1 MPFQKGNQVKT
12 HLIIPPSGY
21 IAQRWKE
28 HNTMPPLGILYIA
41 AVLQKSGR
49 QVQVTAAEVLGLKT
63 KDILLQ
69 IRAYDADLIG
79 MSVTTENRFEIF
91 ALAEAIKKAF
101 PRKTLVIGGPH
112 ATMAGLDMVANVPA
126 IDLAAVGEGERTILE
141 IAAWREAGGEV
152 SELAKI
158 KGIIYRR
165 DGRPYFTGARSM
177 IEDIDPLPFPGKQLI
192 PMERYDF
199 RWPVGDKLLRATNI
213 ITSRGCP
220 FNCNFCSTPTNWG
233 RQVRGYSPQRAVSEI
248 RWNRDNFGAEVL
260 WFFDD
265 TFNYNLKRT
274 EELCRLIIREKLG
287 IRFVAELRIDVLS
300 YDLLALMREAGV
312 QYISFGVEA
321 GSERVRRDIIHKNIS
336 NEQVFQA
343 VDWADRLDI
352 QATAFFIFSHPTET
366 WAEAQES
373 LKIIDRIKDKVD
385 ITVSILHIYPGTE
398 LEAYAREKKL
408 LPADFSWTRHDR
420 RVETL
425 PAAQG
430 DVPLFKE
437 QFTWAQIGELILK
450 WSVGSKKLSLR
461 KKIPE
466 VLKSIRSFRDVYK
479 YLVIGLVY
487 LRIKIFRK

>member
-1 MPFQKGNQVKT
+1 MKT

-28 HNTMPPLGILYIA
+28 HNTMPPLGILFIA
-41 AVLQKSGR
+41 AVLEKSGR
-49 QVQVTAAEVLGLKT
+49 PVRVTAAEVLGLKT
-63 KDILLQ
+63 RDILREIQ
-69 IRAYDADLIG
+69 DYDADLIG

-91 ALAEAIKKAF
+91 ALAHAIKEAF

-112 ATMAGLDMVANVPA
+112 ATMAGMDMVGSVAA
-126 IDLAAVGEGERTILE
+126 IDLAVIGEGERTILE
-141 IAAWREAGGEV
+141 IAAWQEAGGGI
-152 SELAKI
+152 SGLAKI
-158 KGIIYRR
+158 RGIIYRR
-165 DGRPYFTGARSM
+165 DGRPCFTGARPM
-177 IEDIDPLPFPGKQLI
+177 IADIDPLPFPGKQLI

-233 RQVRGYSPQRAVSEI
+233 RHVRGYSPQRALAEI
-248 RWNRDNFGAEVL
+248 RWNRDTFGAEVL

-265 TFNYNLKRT
+265 TFNYNRART
-274 EELCRLIIREKLG
+274 EELCRLLIREKLG

-336 NEQVFQA
+336 NDQVFQA
-343 VDWADRLDI
+343 VDWAGRLDV

-366 WAEAQES
+366 WAEAKES
-373 LKIIDRIKDKVD
+373 LKIIDRIKDKAD
-385 ITVSILHIYPGTE
+385 ITISILHIYPGTE
-398 LEAYAREKKL
+398 LEAYAKEKKL
-408 LPADFSWTRHDR
+408 MPADFSWSRHDR
-420 RVETL
+420 RVDTL

-437 QFTWAQIGELILK
+437 QFTWAQIGELILR
-450 WSVGSKKLSLR
+450 WSAGANKTSPWRRLPDVLR
-461 KKIPE
+461 
-466 VLKSIRSFRDVYK
+466 SIRSFRDVCK

-487 LRIKIFRK
+487 LRIKLFQR

>member
-1 MPFQKGNQVKT
+1 VKT

-28 HNTMPPLGILYIA
+28 HNTMPPLGILSIGA
-41 AVLQKSGR
+41 TLEKSGR
-49 QVQVTAAEVLGLKT
+49 PVRVTAAEVLGLKT
-63 KDILLQ
+63 RDILREIQ
-69 IRAYDADLIG
+69 SYDADLVG

-91 ALAEAIKKAF
+91 ALAKAIKEAF
-101 PRKTLVIGGPH
+101 PRKAVAIGGPH
-112 ATMAGLDMVANVPA
+112 ATMAGMDMMGNVPA
-126 IDLAAVGEGERTILE
+126 IDLAVIGEGERTILE
-141 IAAWREAGGEV
+141 IAAWQEAGGEV
-152 SELAKI
+152 SELAKVR
-158 KGIIYRR
+158 GIIYRR
-165 DGRPYFTGARSM
+165 DGRPYFTGARPM
-177 IEDIDPLPFPGKQLI
+177 IADIDPLPFPGKQLI

-233 RQVRGYSPQRAVSEI
+233 RHVRGYSPQRALAEI

-265 TFNYNLKRT
+265 TFNYNRART
-274 EELCRLIIREKLG
+274 EELCRLLIREKLG
-287 IRFVAELRIDVLS
+287 IRFVAELRIDALS

-321 GSERVRRDIIHKNIS
+321 GSERVRRDVIHKNIS

-343 VDWADRLDI
+343 VEWAERLDVR
-352 QATAFFIFSHPTET
+352 ATAFFIFSHPTET

-385 ITVSILHIYPGTE
+385 ITISILHIYPGTE
-398 LEAYAREKKL
+398 LEAYAKEKKL
-408 LPADFSWTRHDR
+408 LPHDFSWSRHDR
-420 RVETL
+420 RVKTL

-437 QFTWAQIGELILK
+437 QFTWAQIGELIFK
-450 WSVGSKKLSLR
+450 WSSGSNKVSPWRRLPAVLR
-461 KKIPE
+461 
-466 VLKSIRSFRDVYK
+466 SIRSFRDVYK
-479 YLVIGLVY
+479 YAVIGLVY
-487 LRIKIFRK
+487 LRIKLFRR

>member
-1 MPFQKGNQVKT
+1 MKT

-28 HNTMPPLGILYIA
+28 HNTMPPLGILSIG
-41 AVLQKSGR
+41 AVLEKSGR
-49 QVQVTAAEVLGLKT
+49 PVQVTAAEVLGLKT
-63 KDILLQ
+63 QGILRE
-69 IRAYDADLIG
+69 IADYDADIVG
-79 MSVTTENRFEIF
+79 MSITTENRFEIF
-91 ALAEAIKKAF
+91 ALADAIKTAF
-101 PRKTLVIGGPH
+101 PKKTIVIGGPH
-112 ATMAGLDMVANVPA
+112 ATMAGMDMIGHVPA
-126 IDLAAVGEGERTILE
+126 VDLAVIGEGERTILE
-141 IAAWREAGGEV
+141 IAAWREAGGDI
-152 SELAKI
+152 SELARI
-158 KGIIYRR
+158 KGLIIRR
-165 DGRPYFTGARSM
+165 NGRPHFTGARPM

-199 RWPVGDKLLRATNI
+199 RWPVGDKTLRATNI

-233 RQVRGYSPQRAVSEI
+233 RQVRGYSPQRAVDEI
-248 RWNRDNFGAEVL
+248 RWNRDQFGAEVL

-265 TFNYNLKRT
+265 TFNYNRRRT

-287 IRFVAELRIDVLS
+287 IRFVAELRVDVLT
-300 YDLLALMREAGV
+300 YDQLALMREAGV

-321 GSERVRRDIIHKNIS
+321 GSERVRRDVIHKNIS

-343 VDWADRLDI
+343 VDWARKLDI

-366 WAEAQES
+366 WAEARES
-373 LKIIDRIKDKVD
+373 LRLIDQIKDRAD

-398 LEAYAREKKL
+398 LEAYAKEKKL
-408 LPADFSWTRHDR
+408 LPADFSWARHDR

-437 QFTWAQIGELILK
+437 QFTWGQIGELLFK
-450 WSVGSKKLSLR
+450 WSAGNKNVSLR
-461 KKIPE
+461 KKIPD
-466 VLKSIRSFRDVYK
+466 VLRSIRSLRDLGK
-479 YLVIGLVY
+479 YLAIALVY
-487 LRIKIFRK
+487 VRIKLLGK

>member
-1 MPFQKGNQVKT
+1 VKT

-21 IAQRWKE
+21 IAQRWQE
-28 HNTMPPLGILYIA
+28 HNTMPPLGILFIA
-41 AVLQKSGR
+41 AVLEKNNLPVR
-49 QVQVTAAEVLGLKT
+49 VTASDVLKLSKSS
-63 KDILLQ
+63 ILQ
-69 IRAYDADLIG
+69 AIREYDADLIG

-91 ALAEAIKKAF
+91 DLLEAIKVEF
-101 PRKTLVIGGPH
+101 PQKRLVVGGPH
-112 ATMAGLDMVANVPA
+112 ATMAGMDMVAHIPA
-126 IDLAAVGEGERTILE
+126 IDLAVIGEGERTILE
-141 IAAWREAGGEV
+141 IAAWHDAGAD
-152 SELAKI
+152 SRELAKI
-158 KGIIYRR
+158 KGIIFRR
-165 DGRPYFTGARSM
+165 DGQACYTGARPM
-177 IEDIDPLPFPGKQLI
+177 IENLDPLPFPAKHLI
-192 PMERYDF
+192 PMDKYDF
-199 RWPVGDKLLRATNI
+199 LWPVDDRLLRATNI

-220 FNCNFCSTPTNWG
+220 FNCNFCPTPFTWG
-233 RQVRGYSPQRAVSEI
+233 RHVRGYSPQRAVEEI
-248 RWNRDNFGAEVL
+248 RWNREQFGAEVL

-265 TFNYNLKRT
+265 TFNYSLKRT
-274 EELCRLIIREKLG
+274 EELCRLLISEKMG
-287 IRFVAELRIDVLS
+287 IRFVAELRIDILS

-336 NEQVFQA
+336 DAQVFQA
-343 VDWADRLDI
+343 VDWAQKLAI

-366 WAEAQES
+366 WAEAQQS
-373 LKIIDRIKDKVD
+373 LKLIDQIKDKVD

-450 WSVGSKKLSLR
+450 WSTGAKKISLW
-461 KKIPE
+461 KKIPA
-466 VLKSIRSFRDVYK
+466 VLRSIHSLRDLGK
-479 YLVIGLVY
+479 YLSIGLAY
-487 LRIKIFRK
+487 IKVKFLSR

>member
-1 MPFQKGNQVKT
+1 VKT

-28 HNTMPPLGILYIA
+28 HNTMPPLGILSIA
-41 AVLQKSGR
+41 AMLEKSGR
-49 QVQVTAAEVLGLKT
+49 PVQVTAAEVLRLKT
-63 KDILLQ
+63 KDILREIQ
-69 IRAYDADLIG
+69 AYDADLIG

-91 ALAEAIKKAF
+91 TLARAIKEAF
-101 PRKTLVIGGPH
+101 PRKTLAIGGPH

-126 IDLAAVGEGERTILE
+126 IDLAAIGEGERTILD
-141 IAAWREAGGEV
+141 IAEWQEAGGDL

-165 DGRPYFTGARSM
+165 DGRPYFTGPRPM
-177 IEDIDPLPFPGKQLI
+177 IEDLDPLPFPGKQLI

-199 RWPVGDKLLRATNI
+199 RWPVGDKFLRATNI

-233 RQVRGYSPQRAVSEI
+233 RHVRGYTPQRAVAEI

-274 EELCRLIIREKLG
+274 EELCRLIIREKLD

-343 VDWADRLDI
+343 VAWAQQLDI

-373 LKIIDRIKDKVD
+373 LKIIGQIKDKVD

-437 QFTWAQIGELILK
+437 QFTWAQIGELLLK
-450 WSVGSKKLSLR
+450 WSAGAQNVSLWRKL
-461 KKIPE
+461 PD
-466 VLKSIRSFRDVYK
+466 VLKSLRSFRDVYK
-479 YLVIGLVY
+479 HLVIGLVFC
-487 LRIKIFRK
+487 RIKLFGK

>member
-1 MPFQKGNQVKT
+1 VKT
-12 HLIIPPSGY
+12 HLVIPPSGY

-28 HNTMPPLGILYIA
+28 HNPMPPLGILSIA
-41 AVLQKSGR
+41 AVLEKSGR
-49 QVQVTAAEVLGLKT
+49 PVRVTAAEVLKLKT
-63 KDILLQ
+63 TDILQ
-69 IRAYDADLIG
+69 EIRAYDADIVG
-79 MSVTTENRFEIF
+79 MSITTENRFEIF
-91 ALAEAIKKAF
+91 ELARAIKKEF
-101 PRKTLVIGGPH
+101 PQKMIIIGGPH
-112 ATMAGLDMVANVPA
+112 ATMAGLDMVSNVEA
-126 IDLAAVGEGERTILE
+126 IDMAVIGEGERTILE
-141 IAAWREAGGEV
+141 IASWQEAGGDI

-165 DGRPYFTGARSM
+165 DGRPFFTGARPM
-177 IEDIDPLPFPGKQLI
+177 IEDINPLPFPGKHLI

-199 RWPVGDKLLRATNI
+199 RWPVGNKFLRATNI

-233 RQVRGYSPQRAVSEI
+233 RHVRGYSPQRAVAEI
-248 RWNRDNFGAEVL
+248 RWNRDQFGAEVL

-265 TFNYNLKRT
+265 TFNYNRSRT

-287 IRFVAELRIDVLS
+287 IRFVAELRIDILT

-321 GSERVRRDIIHKNIS
+321 GSERVRHDVIHKNIS

-343 VDWADRLDI
+343 ADWARRLDV

-366 WAEAQES
+366 WTEAQES
-373 LKIIDRIKDKVD
+373 LKLIGQIKDKVD
-385 ITVSILHIYPGTE
+385 ITISILHIYPGTE
-398 LEAYAREKKL
+398 LEAYAKEKKL
-408 LPADFSWTRHDR
+408 MPADFSWARHDR

-437 QFTWAQIGELILK
+437 QFTWAQIGELIFK
-450 WSVGSKKLSLR
+450 WSAGSQQSSLW
-461 KKIPE
+461 KKIPA
-466 VLKSIRSFRDVYK
+466 VWKSIHSIHDFTK
-479 YLVIGLVY
+479 YLIIGLVY
-487 LRIKIFRK
+487 VRIKLFRK

>member
-1 MPFQKGNQVKT
+1 VKT

-28 HNTMPPLGILYIA
+28 HNPMPPLGILSIA
-41 AVLQKSGR
+41 AVLEKSGR
-49 QVQVTAAEVLGLKT
+49 PVQVTAAEVLGLKT
-63 KDILLQ
+63 KDILREIQ
-69 IRAYDADLIG
+69 AYDADLIG

-91 ALAEAIKKAF
+91 ALAEAIKQAF
-101 PRKTLVIGGPH
+101 PRKTLAIGGPH

-126 IDLAAVGEGERTILE
+126 IDLAAIGEGERTILE
-141 IAAWREAGGEV
+141 LAAWQEAGADV

-165 DGRPYFTGARSM
+165 DGRPFFTGPRPM

-199 RWPVGDKLLRATNI
+199 RWQVGDKLLRTTNI

-233 RQVRGYSPQRAVSEI
+233 RQVRGYSPQRAVDEI
-248 RWNRDNFGAEVL
+248 RWNRDKFGAEVL

-321 GSERVRRDIIHKNIS
+321 GSERVRRDVIHKNIS
-336 NEQVFQA
+336 NAQVFQA
-343 VDWADRLDI
+343 VAWANQLDI

-366 WAEAQES
+366 WEEAQES
-373 LKIIDRIKDKVD
+373 LKIIGQIKDKVD

-398 LEAYAREKKL
+398 LEAYAKAKKL
-408 LPADFSWTRHDR
+408 LPGDFSWTRHDR

-450 WSVGSKKLSLR
+450 WSAGAKNVSLWRKL
-461 KKIPE
+461 PA

-479 YLVIGLVY
+479 YLVIGLVFC
-487 LRIKIFRK
+487 RIKILGK

>member
-1 MPFQKGNQVKT
+1 MKT

-28 HNTMPPLGILYIA
+28 HNTMPPLGILSIA
-41 AVLQKSGR
+41 AVLEKSGR
-49 QVQVTAAEVLGLKT
+49 PVRVTAAEVLGLKT
-63 KDILLQ
+63 RDILREIQ
-69 IRAYDADLIG
+69 DYDADLIG

-91 ALAEAIKKAF
+91 ALARAIKEAF
-101 PRKTLVIGGPH
+101 PQKVLVIGGPH
-112 ATMAGLDMVANVPA
+112 ATMAGMDMVGNVAA
-126 IDLAAVGEGERTILE
+126 IDLAVIGEGERTILE
-141 IAAWREAGGEV
+141 IAAWQEAGGEW
-152 SELAKI
+152 SGLAKI
-158 KGIIYRR
+158 RGIIYRR
-165 DGRPYFTGARSM
+165 DGRPCFTGARAM

-233 RQVRGYSPQRAVSEI
+233 RHVRGYSPQRALAEI
-248 RWNRDNFGAEVL
+248 RWNRDTFGAEVL

-265 TFNYNLKRT
+265 TFNYNRART

-321 GSERVRRDIIHKNIS
+321 GAERVRRDIIHKNIS

-343 VDWADRLDI
+343 VDWAERLDVR
-352 QATAFFIFSHPTET
+352 ATAFFIFSHPTET
-366 WAEAQES
+366 WAEAKES
-373 LKIIDRIKDKVD
+373 LKIIDQIKDKVD

-398 LEAYAREKKL
+398 LEAYAKEKKL
-408 LPADFSWTRHDR
+408 LPADFSWSRHDR
-420 RVETL
+420 RVDTL

-450 WSVGSKKLSLR
+450 WSAGANKTSPWRRLPAVLRSIHSLR
-461 KKIPE
+461 
-466 VLKSIRSFRDVYK
+466 DVHK

-487 LRIKIFRK
+487 LRIKLFRR

>member
-1 MPFQKGNQVKT
+1 
-12 HLIIPPSGY
+12 
-21 IAQRWKE
+21 
-28 HNTMPPLGILYIA
+28 
-41 AVLQKSGR
+41 
-49 QVQVTAAEVLGLKT
+49 
-63 KDILLQ
+63 
-69 IRAYDADLIG
+69 
-79 MSVTTENRFEIF
+79 
-91 ALAEAIKKAF
+91 
-101 PRKTLVIGGPH
+101 
-112 ATMAGLDMVANVPA
+112 
-126 IDLAAVGEGERTILE
+126 
-141 IAAWREAGGEV
+141 
-152 SELAKI
+152 
-158 KGIIYRR
+158 
-165 DGRPYFTGARSM
+165 
-177 IEDIDPLPFPGKQLI
+177 
-192 PMERYDF
+192 
-199 RWPVGDKLLRATNI
+199 
-213 ITSRGCP
+213 
-220 FNCNFCSTPTNWG
+220 
-233 RQVRGYSPQRAVSEI
+233 VRGYTPQRAVAEI

-274 EELCRLIIREKLG
+274 EELCRLIIREKLD
-287 IRFVAELRIDVLS
+287 IRFVAELRIDVLT

-343 VDWADRLDI
+343 VAWARQLDI

-373 LKIIDRIKDKVD
+373 LKIIGQIKDKVD

-450 WSVGSKKLSLR
+450 WSAGAQNVSLWRKL
-461 KKIPE
+461 PD
-466 VLKSIRSFRDVYK
+466 VLKSLRSFRDVYK
-479 YLVIGLVY
+479 YLVIGLVFC
-487 LRIKIFRK
+487 RIKLFGK